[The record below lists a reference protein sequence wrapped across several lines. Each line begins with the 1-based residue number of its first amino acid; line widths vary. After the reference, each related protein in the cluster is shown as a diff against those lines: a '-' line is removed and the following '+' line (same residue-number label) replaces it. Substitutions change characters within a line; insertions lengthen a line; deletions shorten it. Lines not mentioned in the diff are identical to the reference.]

1 MYWYPSLPAGWA
13 GRSPLMCHWVGGF
26 WVWTR
31 HSWGV
36 AGGRSHAQ
44 HRALAYVGPCRKD
57 IPQWVWHYHTLTMVT
72 RERECRGCRTIYQY
86 NTKVLCQMFSIVSW
100 KKDTGCNYMVL
111 CRAPTGPARTQRRC
125 TAKSSSWA
133 RPNQGF
139 SGEHYYLKQEMDKF
153 RKWFKYFASGK
164 EMSLDYLHS
173 VIDI

>member
-13 GRSPLMCHWVGGF
+13 GRSPLTCHGVGGF

-36 AGGRSHAQ
+36 AGGGSHAQ
-44 HRALAYVGPCRKD
+44 HMTLAYMGPCGKD
-57 IPQWVWHYHTLTMVT
+57 IPRWVWHYHTLTMVT

-125 TAKSSSWA
+125 TAKASSWA

-153 RKWFKYFASGK
+153 RKWFKYFASERK
-164 EMSLDYLHS
+164 WHWIIYIVVS
-173 VIDI
+173 

>member
-1 MYWYPSLPAGWA
+1 MYKYSIPPCLLDELAD
-13 GRSPLMCHWVGGF
+13 PLWRVTELEAFGYGHV
-26 WVWTR
+26 TAE
-31 HSWGV
+31 GV
-36 AGGRSHAQ
+36 AEMAGAMDSRG
-44 HRALAYVGPCRKD
+44 
-57 IPQWVWHYHTLTMVT
+57 QWRTWARVNRTYLGESGTIILTMVT

-125 TAKSSSWA
+125 TAKASSWA

-153 RKWFKYFASGK
+153 RKWFKYFASERK
-164 EMSLDYLHS
+164 WHWIIYIVVS
-173 VIDI
+173 